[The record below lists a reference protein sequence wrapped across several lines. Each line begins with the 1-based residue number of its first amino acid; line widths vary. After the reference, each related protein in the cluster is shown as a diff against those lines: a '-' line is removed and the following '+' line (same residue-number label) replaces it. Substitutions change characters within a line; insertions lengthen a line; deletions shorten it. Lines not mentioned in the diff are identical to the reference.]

1 MHILISIG
9 FEDLTKDIIIKMSFE
24 NISELESKDL
34 LIFLEICLLKNMK
47 LNLQFFF
54 SLGQPEFDWGEE
66 ETLKA
71 ERHGREKG
79 HVENAVEC
87 RQSTEH

>member
-1 MHILISIG
+1 MCILISIG

-34 LIFLEICLLKNMK
+34 LIFLEMFIKK
-47 LNLQFFF
+47 HETKFTFFF

-87 RQSTEH
+87 WQSTEH

>member
-1 MHILISIG
+1 MFIKKH
-9 FEDLTKDIIIKMSFE
+9 ETKFT
-24 NISELESKDL
+24 
-34 LIFLEICLLKNMK
+34 
-47 LNLQFFF
+47 FFF

-87 RQSTEH
+87 WQSTEHWEM

>member
-47 LNLQFFF
+47 LNFHFFF

-87 RQSTEH
+87 WQSTEH

>member
-1 MHILISIG
+1 
-9 FEDLTKDIIIKMSFE
+9 
-24 NISELESKDL
+24 
-34 LIFLEICLLKNMK
+34 MK
-47 LNLQFFF
+47 LKMYIFFF

-87 RQSTEH
+87 WQSTEH

>member
-1 MHILISIG
+1 M
-9 FEDLTKDIIIKMSFE
+9 K
-24 NISELESKDL
+24 
-34 LIFLEICLLKNMK
+34 IFQNWKAKICWFFLKCLLKKHETKNVY
-47 LNLQFFF
+47 FFF

-87 RQSTEH
+87 WQSTEH